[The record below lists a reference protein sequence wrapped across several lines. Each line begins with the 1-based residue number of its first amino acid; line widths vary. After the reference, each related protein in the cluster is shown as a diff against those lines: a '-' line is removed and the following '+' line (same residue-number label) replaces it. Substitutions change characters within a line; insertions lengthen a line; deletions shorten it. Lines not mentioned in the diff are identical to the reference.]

1 MSGSILGRSQE
12 YKWSLYI
19 PGIKIITNAG
29 GINTT
34 SCVNALK
41 EVCSKQGVDL
51 KIAAVCGDNLM
62 PKLDDLQESGNIKE
76 MSTGMELPMLTHS
89 MTAYYGAGP
98 IVKALQ
104 GQLLKCLWE
113 MGWATLSYALI

>member
-1 MSGSILGRSQE
+1 MAICNSNLFCIILFMTNNIAFA
-12 YKWSLYI
+12 LA
-19 PGIKIITNAG
+19 GIKIITNAG
-29 GINTT
+29 GINTG

-41 EVCSKQGVDL
+41 EACSKQGVDL

-62 PKLDDLQESGNIKE
+62 PKLDELQDSGGIKE

-104 GQLLKCLWE
+104 GLDYV
-113 MGWATLSYALI
+113 LS

>member
-1 MSGSILGRSQE
+1 M
-12 YKWSLYI
+12 
-19 PGIKIITNAG
+19 
-29 GINTT
+29 
-34 SCVNALK
+34 
-41 EVCSKQGVDL
+41 

-62 PKLDDLQESGNIKE
+62 PKLDELQDRGDIKE

-104 GQLLKCLWE
+104 GLKCCRE
-113 MGWATLSYALI
+113 NKKSSKKPTDKVD